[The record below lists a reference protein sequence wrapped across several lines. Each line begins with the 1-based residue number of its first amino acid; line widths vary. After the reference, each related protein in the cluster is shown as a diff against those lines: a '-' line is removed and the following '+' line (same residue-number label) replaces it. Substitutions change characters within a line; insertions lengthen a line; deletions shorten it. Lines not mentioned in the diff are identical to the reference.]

1 MGILIQI
8 SFSGRLSWFLGQKP
22 YFENWKCQVFD
33 KSASSCLIRYQKILW
48 GGSLGCKNLLK
59 FTCLTMKFHNRHHAN
74 EGLVNFDDLNLM
86 DDDSPKLIVYDDL
99 FDNLIADAEGY
110 KVVKNLL

>member
-1 MGILIQI
+1 MILGLKKI
-8 SFSGRLSWFLGQKP
+8 S
-22 YFENWKCQVFD
+22 ENWKCQVFD
-33 KSASSCLIRYQKILW
+33 KSASSFVRWYQKILW

-74 EGLVNFDDLNLM
+74 EGLVNFDDLNWM
-86 DDDSPKLIVYDDL
+86 DDDSHKLIVYDDL
-99 FDNLIADAEGY
+99 FENLIADAEGF

>member
-1 MGILIQI
+1 
-8 SFSGRLSWFLGQKP
+8 
-22 YFENWKCQVFD
+22 
-33 KSASSCLIRYQKILW
+33 
-48 GGSLGCKNLLK
+48 
-59 FTCLTMKFHNRHHAN
+59 MKFHNRHHAN